1 MTGEKGVSWRILNF
15 IMPEINSSRKNHDFI
30 TPKTFHDGKKVHFC
44 DANIFLFCTSTPTHK
59 TNSEY
64 TQRRTPGGC
73 TTTRPAL
80 LLQVLI
86 FHLNKE
92 TSIFLRETGAASPPQ
107 SPLGNH
113 TSLGFPTSRHAHTS
127 HPFYVMFCFK
137 LTYRVSPYL
146 ERSLLCLLDRLSGK
160 NLANNGHSGRKCR
173 SLAEPPEAQRRRQ
186 FFFGRVLA
194 PRRASSREFSAIFHI
209 N

>member
-1 MTGEKGVSWRILNF
+1 MYS
-15 IMPEINSSRKNHDFI
+15 
-30 TPKTFHDGKKVHFC
+30 
-44 DANIFLFCTSTPTHK
+44 
-59 TNSEY
+59 
-64 TQRRTPGGC
+64 QRRTPGGC
-73 TTTRPAL
+73 KTTRPAI

-113 TSLGFPTSRHAHTS
+113 TSLGFPTSRHAHIS

-194 PRRASSREFSAIFHI
+194 PRRAISREFSAIFHI